1 MRFLLFFS
9 GFLLF
14 VQPQLASSEALSATD
29 KVVNKFMALD
39 LDESETVS
47 YEEYKTMVLQRLD
60 ERFKQMD
67 ANEDGEIDEEEYR
80 NFWTATKSQYYRPR
94 RE

>member
-1 MRFLLFFS
+1 MRFLLFLG

-14 VQPQLASSEALSATD
+14 TQPQWASGETLSTTD
-29 KVVNKFMALD
+29 KIVNKFMALD

-47 YEEYKTMVLQRLD
+47 YEEYKTMVMQRLD
-60 ERFKQMD
+60 ERFRLMD

-80 NFWTATKSQYYRPR
+80 SFWTETKSQYYRPR

>member
-1 MRFLLFFS
+1 MRFLVFLS
-9 GFLLF
+9 SFLLF
-14 VQPQLASSEALSATD
+14 IQPQWASSETLSATD

-47 YEEYKTMVLQRLD
+47 YAEYKAMVLQRLNK
-60 ERFKQMD
+60 RFRLMD
-67 ANEDGEIDEEEYR
+67 ANKDGEVDEKEYR
-80 NFWTATKSQYYRPR
+80 NFWITTKSQYYRPR